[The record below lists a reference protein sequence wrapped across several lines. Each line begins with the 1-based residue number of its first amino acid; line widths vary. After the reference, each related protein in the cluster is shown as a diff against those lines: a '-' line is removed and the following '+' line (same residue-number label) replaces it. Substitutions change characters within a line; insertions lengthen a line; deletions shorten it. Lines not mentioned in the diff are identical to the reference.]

1 MSDWFPMDKLINKER
16 DAKEAQRWADHKQW
30 VEDLLADSDTKVGTD
45 DEAVVAHRDELDAD
59 MFDEDDF
66 AAWEDDEL

>member
-45 DEAVVAHRDELDAD
+45 EAVVAHRDELDAD

-66 AAWEDDEL
+66 AAWEDEL